1 MRYPVFMSKQEQID
15 ELGRLVLERRDL
27 VCVIACLESRLKR
40 SAEHLRTVAHGLSDT
55 ATGNKVGD
63 MLYPREDGR
72 IGGDPGSPET
82 SEIVYDALPS
92 TESLAGDLDKLHRS
106 RERLAEIEAALK

>member
-1 MRYPVFMSKQEQID
+1 MYLGSMSKQERID
-15 ELGRLVLERRDL
+15 ELGRMVLERRDL
-27 VCVIACLESRLKR
+27 ACEIACLESRLKR
-40 SAEHLRTVAHGLSDT
+40 AAKLLREVAHGLSDT

-72 IGGDPGSPET
+72 IGGDPSGPET

-92 TESLAGDLDKLHRS
+92 TETLASDLGKLHRS